1 MGCVLSEEDLDSSTG
16 CEDLV
21 LGDLEGL
28 CHISNEVIREGA
40 SFTKGR
46 SLQTKNIAG
55 VGSIRTSEPDRVE
68 RDFVILSLVYGL
80 EVPAPEATGSD
91 ANFRHEGFHR
101 KSHGTS
107 TIRQNED

>member
-21 LGDLEGL
+21 LGDLEGV

-40 SFTKGR
+40 TFTKGR
-46 SLQTKNIAG
+46 SLQTKNIAS
-55 VGSIRTSEPDRVE
+55 VGTIRTSEPDREE
-68 RDFVILSLVYGL
+68 RNFMILSLVDCL
-80 EVPAPEATGSD
+80 DVPAPEATGSD
-91 ANFRHEGFHR
+91 ANLIHEGFHR